1 MVEKGF
7 CFSFYKE
14 MRRCKSNCFPYLF
27 ETFPLNCYVSNS
39 ALSLFYII
47 LLKVPAAAVDSKL
60 SANKRSSSKVRNL
73 RNYDWLQSVSIVV
86 LLLAQKR
93 GAADILRAFT
103 FSSMNIF
110 FGLSMKFLEY

>member
-27 ETFPLNCYVSNS
+27 ETFPLNCYLSNS

-73 RNYDWLQSVSIVV
+73 RNYDWLQSVSIVI

-103 FSSMNIF
+103 FFSLNIF
-110 FGLSMKFLEY
+110 LVYL